1 MCSCY
6 TIHTTT
12 LIAAKRGIRMQQFMR
27 RFTQLNGVETTV
39 TLEHCLFDGQTFN
52 CKELQTINDNERIG
66 VVLKGQEKFIY
77 KHDIKLAE
85 VLDGAYTISDGR
97 LTIKVNKL

>member
-1 MCSCY
+1 
-6 TIHTTT
+6 
-12 LIAAKRGIRMQQFMR
+12 MR
-27 RFTQLNGVETTV
+27 KFTQLNGVKGKV
-39 TLEHCLFDGQTFN
+39 VLEHCLFDVQTFK

-66 VVLKGQEKFIY
+66 IVLKGQEKFIY

-85 VLDGAYTISDGR
+85 VLDDTYIISDGR